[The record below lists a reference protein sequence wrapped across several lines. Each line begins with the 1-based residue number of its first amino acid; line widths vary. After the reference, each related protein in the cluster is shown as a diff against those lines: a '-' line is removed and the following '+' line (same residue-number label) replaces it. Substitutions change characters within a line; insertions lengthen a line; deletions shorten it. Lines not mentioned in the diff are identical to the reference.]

1 MGLYIN
7 LVVNFDDIDDKKW
20 EKTYE
25 ESVEMLQK
33 FPIPL
38 IRLEYE
44 EINGSKRI
52 VATED
57 IVQDKGLETEHWH
70 ICGDWESEQRAESFL
85 LYRYQKARYNNR
97 PNNNRPKP
105 KANNILWAPKDSIN
119 YRYAWGADIFGDKTQ
134 GRPYHLA
141 MLAVG
146 ILFENRFPGSI
157 FVTGNINKE
166 QAEGILPWMN
176 SVLKEP
182 IKLPIGTD
190 GERLYKKL
198 QELYDEPAL
207 AIQRFKTLYTE
218 AGTASDILFKHAH
231 RAHVLQSFV
240 ESLGHYTSITQL
252 GAIRIIGSFLTA
264 TQDVKQLIEFVLQ
277 VGKDSNG
284 FELEELL
291 RVLVSR
297 FITVEQEARKP
308 LSLFVYP
315 EKRLTTIEVV
325 FAQTFLQLGGAP
337 ETIDFY
343 IDSAELLKTF
353 VSYMPSKEDVLQ
365 AIIQE
370 EEQKCYQHI
379 EKIKKMR
386 RDSEEEPS
394 PAQQGGEEQ
403 GEELSPAQQGSEEQG
418 EAMLTYILEEA
429 YIRSQTYMQKAA
441 ENEKKEELAKTCL
454 RSLADATKKAIDNLP
469 EVARDNSVQ
478 FYKKAIYEGSYKRRI
493 VLSRSQWER
502 IDNCQDKTILKSLM
516 ILANNPSNI
525 LVFVEF
531 RDYIL
536 RNPQTWPQLAGTAD
550 SPV

>member
-1 MGLYIN
+1 M
-7 LVVNFDDIDDKKW
+7 
-20 EKTYE
+20 
-25 ESVEMLQK
+25 
-33 FPIPL
+33 
-38 IRLEYE
+38 
-44 EINGSKRI
+44 
-52 VATED
+52 
-57 IVQDKGLETEHWH
+57 
-70 ICGDWESEQRAESFL
+70 
-85 LYRYQKARYNNR
+85 
-97 PNNNRPKP
+97 
-105 KANNILWAPKDSIN
+105 
-119 YRYAWGADIFGDKTQ
+119 
-134 GRPYHLA
+134 
-141 MLAVG
+141 
-146 ILFENRFPGSI
+146 
-157 FVTGNINKE
+157 
-166 QAEGILPWMN
+166 
-176 SVLKEP
+176 
-182 IKLPIGTD
+182 
-190 GERLYKKL
+190 
-198 QELYDEPAL
+198 
-207 AIQRFKTLYTE
+207 
-218 AGTASDILFKHAH
+218 
-231 RAHVLQSFV
+231 
-240 ESLGHYTSITQL
+240 

-264 TQDVKQLIEFVLQ
+264 TQDVKQLIELVLQ
-277 VGKDSNG
+277 VGKNSNG

-315 EKRLTTIEVV
+315 EKRLATIEVV

-394 PAQQGGEEQ
+394 PAQQGSEEQ
-403 GEELSPAQQGSEEQG
+403 GEE
-418 EAMLTYILEEA
+418 MLTYILEEA